1 MNPTVALLFGVHA
14 HQPAGNFQSVVDEAH
29 EKSYGPFLRTVYR
42 YPEFRFAAHFSGW
55 LLDDLL
61 TRYPDDMRLLA
72 EMVARGQAELFGGGD
87 MEPVLAAIPAR
98 DRVGQIEALSD
109 RLERAFG
116 QRPRGAWLTERV
128 WEATVVP
135 SLAQSGIDY
144 VTVDDYHFVC
154 AGRDLSE
161 LGGHFSTEDDGR
173 RLDLFP
179 ISEQLRY
186 RIPFAPADE
195 VVRYIESL
203 ATPGATQ
210 GAIYFDD
217 IEKFGIWPE
226 THDWVFGRKWLE
238 HFIEGVLASPV
249 IVPTLFSEFHARE
262 RTRGIVYLPTTS
274 YIEMGEWTLPAPR
287 ADEFATLIAQHKA
300 EGRYERFKPF
310 LRGGIWRNFLSR
322 YPEANWM
329 HKRSLELSARLDA
342 LPAAKRTDAMTALLH
357 RAQANDAYWHG
368 LFGGIYLPHLRRA
381 VWNAMVELE
390 AMLDSVAPRAETI
403 RIDADLDGRDEVF
416 VHDAAAQVVVCD
428 DGSATAVE
436 LTSYPL
442 RHNFGDTLTR
452 RREHYYRHLTVDAQA
467 HAQDGGIAS
476 AHDRVAFL
484 HEIHPSDAEPDLH
497 PRRSFRDALRTD
509 GGDWLD
515 PHYASIAGDA
525 AAFAAQLAGAT
536 IAKRYAVTGSGI
548 AVRYTVALDAP
559 AEMRVELNLAM
570 PSCDGFLG
578 RIVRGGVVLGGFG
591 ESHGLEDVRSVAL
604 EDGVLGGA
612 VKLECNRPCALEV
625 APLRTVSQSEA
636 GFEKIMQAVTLRLVW
651 RLPAGSHDVGVQLA
665 FVRDDATVNE

>member
-14 HQPAGNFQSVVDEAH
+14 HQPAGNFASVVDEAH
-29 EKSYGPFLRTVYR
+29 EKSYGPFLRTVHR

-61 TRYPDDMRLLA
+61 KRYPDDMRLLA
-72 EMVARGQAELFGGGD
+72 DMVARGQAELFGGGD

-98 DRVGQIEALSD
+98 DRMGQIEALSA

-135 SLAQSGIDY
+135 ALVQSGIEY

-154 AGRDLSE
+154 AGRDLHE

-195 VVRYIESL
+195 VVRHIESL
-203 ATPGATQ
+203 ATTGATQ
-210 GAIYFDD
+210 AAIYFDD

-226 THDWVFGRKWLE
+226 TYDWVYGRKWLE
-238 HFIEGVLASPV
+238 HFIEGVLASPA
-249 IVPTLFSEFHARE
+249 IAPTHFAEFHARE

-287 ADEFATLIAQHKA
+287 ADEFAALVAQHKA

-329 HKRSLELSARLDA
+329 HKRSLALSARLDA
-342 LPAAKRTDAMTALLH
+342 LPAAERTDVMTALLH

-390 AMLDSVAPRAETI
+390 ALLDAAAPRERMVRT
-403 RIDADLDGRDEVF
+403 DCDLDGHDELF
-416 VHDAAAQVVVCD
+416 LHDAAAQVVIRD
-428 DGSATAVE
+428 DGTATAVE
-436 LTSYPL
+436 LSSYPL

-452 RREHYYRHLTVDAQA
+452 RREHYYRHLTVEAQTQ
-467 HAQDGGIAS
+467 AQSGGIAS

-484 HEIHPSDAEPDLH
+484 HEIHPSDAEPDTH
-497 PRRSFRDALRTD
+497 PRHSFIDALRPD
-509 GGDWLD
+509 GGEWLD
-515 PHYASIAGDA
+515 PRYA
-525 AAFAAQLAGAT
+525 AAADDPMAFEARIGSGT
-536 IAKRYAVTGSGI
+536 FRKRYALTGDGI
-548 AVRYTVALDAP
+548 GVNYTAAFEAP
-559 AEMRVELNLAM
+559 TELRVELNLAM

-591 ESHGLEDVRSVAL
+591 EAHGLEDVRVVTL

-612 VKLECNRPCALEV
+612 VRIECDPPCAMDA

-636 GFEKIMQAVTLRLVW
+636 GFEKIMQAVTLALVW
-651 RLPAGSHDVGVQLA
+651 RLPAGRQSVDVRLVFECAG
-665 FVRDDATVNE
+665 RDEMR